1 MYKILEKKSL
11 GPKQHL
17 IVVEAREV
25 SRKAK
30 PGQFF
35 ILRIDECGERIPLTI
50 ADFDNERGTITSIF
64 QEAGKTTEKLA
75 GLEEGDSVLDFTG
88 PLGTPIHVEKYGTVV
103 CVGGGIGI
111 APVYPQ
117 ARVLKDAGNKIVSI
131 IGARSSNLLF
141 WRDEMREVSDE
152 LHIVTDDG
160 TEGAHGFVT
169 DVLNSLLKGN
179 MHPDRVI
186 AIGPLPMMKAVCK
199 VTKAWNIPTAVSL
212 NAIMVDGTGMCGCCR
227 VTVGGRVQFACVDG
241 PDFDGLAVDFDELS
255 LRQMRFLKEEKEAVE
270 LYKSKEGHKSQV
282 VENAKENKGI

>member
-1 MYKILEKKSL
+1 MYKILRKENL

-17 IVVEAREV
+17 IVIEAKEV
-25 SRKAK
+25 SKKAR

-35 ILRIDECGERIPLTI
+35 ILRIDEYGERIPLTI
-50 ADFDNERGTITSIF
+50 ADFDSERGTITSIF
-64 QEAGKTTEKLA
+64 QEVGKTTEKLA
-75 GLEEGDSVLDFTG
+75 GLKEGDSVLDFTG

-103 CVGGGIGI
+103 CIGGGIGI

-117 ARVLKDAGNKIVSI
+117 ARILKGLGNKIISI

-141 WRDEMREVSDE
+141 WRERMREVSDE
-152 LHIVTDDG
+152 LHVVTDDG

-169 DVLNSLLKGN
+169 DVLGSLLKGN

-186 AIGPLPMMKAVCK
+186 AIGPLLMMKAVCK
-199 VTKAWNIPTAVSL
+199 VTKTRNIPTTVSL
-212 NAIMVDGTGMCGCCR
+212 NSIMVDGTGMCGCCR

-270 LYKSKEGHKSQV
+270 LYRNSKEHQCTRAP
-282 VENAKENKGI
+282 EHQ